1 MRRNCQ
7 DWCSPKSDQQY
18 ETLGIEI
25 CIISYMKQKKKKYK
39 TLVAHDWS
47 DLAAAAAAAIKVSI
61 I

>member
-1 MRRNCQ
+1 
-7 DWCSPKSDQQY
+7 
-18 ETLGIEI
+18 
-25 CIISYMKQKKKKYK
+25 MKQTKKKYE

>member
-1 MRRNCQ
+1 MYNII
-7 DWCSPKSDQQY
+7 Y
-18 ETLGIEI
+18 ET
-25 CIISYMKQKKKKYK
+25 KKKKYE